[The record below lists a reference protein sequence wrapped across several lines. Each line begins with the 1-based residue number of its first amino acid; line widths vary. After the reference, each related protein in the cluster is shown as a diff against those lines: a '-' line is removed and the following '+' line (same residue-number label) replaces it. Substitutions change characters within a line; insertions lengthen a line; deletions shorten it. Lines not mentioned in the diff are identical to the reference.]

1 MSFLEYIGGYKGLL
15 IELVKAAIVAI
26 AAILLYILCTRG
38 KRKREKTVKKQA
50 YTDELTGKGNR
61 YLLYTDLDKLIDQNK
76 KLSVCFMD
84 LDGFKQINDTL
95 GHDIG
100 DELLK
105 AVAQRFDEV
114 LPNNAKAYRLGGDE
128 FAIVVSNISSK
139 EEIILMLENL
149 KNNMNKPIVIDNNVI
164 SIEYS
169 LGVVLAIDDSY
180 SRKELINYADNAMY
194 YIKEHGGN
202 DYYFH
207 NDSLKAKLENNIKME
222 KDLKSA
228 YENNEFGINLQ
239 PRINVTDTSK
249 LGFEALLTWNHPV
262 LGTLD
267 AAYFILQADAMGLT
281 IKLDEYVLNTV
292 CQKIIE
298 FKEKGYENVQ
308 IAVNISNK
316 NAYKKEFIDK
326 ICDII
331 SSYELP
337 KDSLQIEMTRNIETS
352 KLEIYKVMFERLK
365 EIGVDIII
373 NNFEIKQEALE
384 LFAQLPIDEVKINS
398 SVLSSE
404 KIDDNVFVDLI
415 NLSKDLGYNV
425 IVGKVNDDKKLVR
438 AISSGAD
445 KIQGDFLFK
454 KMDENLAEEVLA
466 NYGGYRLRIEEVI
479 INAKKMY
486 KI

>member
-1 MSFLEYIGGYKGLL
+1 MNFLEYIGGYRGLL
-15 IELVKAAIVAI
+15 IEIIKAAIVAI
-26 AAILLYILCTRG
+26 AAILIYILCTRG
-38 KRKREKTVKKQA
+38 KRKKQDTVKKQA

-61 YLLYTDLDKLIDQNK
+61 YLLYADLDKLIDQSK
-76 KLSVCFMD
+76 KIAVCFMD

-95 GHDIG
+95 GHDVG

-105 AVAQRFDEV
+105 AVSQRFDEV
-114 LPNNAKAYRLGGDE
+114 LPNNAQAYRLGGDE
-128 FAIVVSNISSK
+128 FAIVISNISSK
-139 EEIILMLENL
+139 EEVVLMLENL
-149 KNNMNKPIVIDNNVI
+149 KNNFSKPIIIDNNII

-169 LGVVLAIDDSY
+169 LGVVLSLDCNY

-222 KDLKSA
+222 IDLKKA

-239 PRINVTDTSK
+239 PRIDIANTAN

-267 AAYFILQADAMGLT
+267 AAYFISQAEAMGLT

-292 CQKIIE
+292 CKKIVE

-326 ICDII
+326 ICNII

-337 KDSLQIEMTRNIETS
+337 KNSLQIEMTGNIETS
-352 KLEIYKVMFERLK
+352 KLETYKVMFERLK

-384 LFAQLPIDEVKINS
+384 LFAQLPIDEVKISS

-404 KIDDNVFVDLI
+404 KIADNVFLDLI
-415 NLSKDLGYNV
+415 TLSKDLGYKV
-425 IVGKVNDDKKLVR
+425 IVGKVSDDRKLVKS
-438 AISSGAD
+438 ISNGAD
-445 KIQGDFLFK
+445 KLQGDFLFK